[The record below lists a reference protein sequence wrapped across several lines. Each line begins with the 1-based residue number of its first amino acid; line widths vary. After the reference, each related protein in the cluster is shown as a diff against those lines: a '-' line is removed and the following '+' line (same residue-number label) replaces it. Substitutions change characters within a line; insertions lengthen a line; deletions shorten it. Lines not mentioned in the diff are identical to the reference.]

1 MPQRLAFG
9 PLGEARS
16 LGCPATP
23 PDRVAHFR
31 SVHDLPV
38 APGRLERTIA
48 RSPVLSSE
56 DGAIRWKEGERLHHL
71 LEQACR
77 RFGANDAV
85 VTDQAVITYRDLDK
99 RANQVARYL
108 IDRGIESGD
117 RVGLLFD
124 KSVETYLALLAVIK
138 VNAAYVP
145 LILVSRQSALA
156 SSWRTRASK
165 PSYRWPTSAREL
177 GAFNV
182 RRVLLDTANE
192 AIDAKPDTPL
202 TADEVGP
209 PVDGACYIIYTSGT
223 TGKPKGVVVEH
234 PSICNFVRV
243 AAERYGFVPG
253 DRVYQGMTIAF
264 DFSVEEI
271 WVPLMAGATLVPG
284 TPGITLLADELA
296 DFLRDRRVTCLCCC
310 PTLLATI
317 ETELPQ
323 LGFCWS
329 GERPARTTW
338 WSGGIAQGGPS

>member
-16 LGCPATP
+16 SGCPATP

-38 APGRLERTIA
+38 TPGRLERTIA

-108 IDRGIESGD
+108 IDRGIEPGD

-124 KSVETYLALLAVIK
+124 KSVETYLALLAVMK

-145 LILVSRQSALA
+145 LDPGFPTERIGFILADASIKTVVSMADFG
-156 SSWRTRASK
+156 
-165 PSYRWPTSAREL
+165 ARL

-202 TADEVGP
+202 TADEGGP
-209 PVDGACYIIYTSGT
+209 PADGAC
-223 TGKPKGVVVEH
+223 
-234 PSICNFVRV
+234 
-243 AAERYGFVPG
+243 
-253 DRVYQGMTIAF
+253 
-264 DFSVEEI
+264 
-271 WVPLMAGATLVPG
+271 
-284 TPGITLLADELA
+284 
-296 DFLRDRRVTCLCCC
+296 
-310 PTLLATI
+310 
-317 ETELPQ
+317 
-323 LGFCWS
+323 
-329 GERPARTTW
+329 
-338 WSGGIAQGGPS
+338 

>member
-108 IDRGIESGD
+108 IDQGIEPGD

-124 KSVETYLALLAVIK
+124 KIGRDLSRVAGGDEGQRRLC
-138 VNAAYVP
+138 AAR
-145 LILVSRQSALA
+145 SRFPDRAHWLHPGGREHQNHRVDVRLRRATRRVQRAPRPSRHRERRP
-156 SSWRTRASK
+156 STPSPTRPSPRTR
-165 PSYRWPTSAREL
+165 SA
-177 GAFNV
+177 
-182 RRVLLDTANE
+182 
-192 AIDAKPDTPL
+192 
-202 TADEVGP
+202 P
-209 PVDGACYIIYTSGT
+209 PVDRSSATS
-223 TGKPKGVVVEH
+223 
-234 PSICNFVRV
+234 S
-243 AAERYGFVPG
+243 
-253 DRVYQGMTIAF
+253 
-264 DFSVEEI
+264 
-271 WVPLMAGATLVPG
+271 
-284 TPGITLLADELA
+284 TPRG
-296 DFLRDRRVTCLCCC
+296 
-310 PTLLATI
+310 
-317 ETELPQ
+317 
-323 LGFCWS
+323 
-329 GERPARTTW
+329 RPASPRASSSSIPASAIS
-338 WSGGIAQGGPS
+338 SGSRRSATALRPAIASIRA